1 MNFYPYYNFPYNY
14 LSQAPK
20 VGGIKSILG
29 SIKWSSILNGT
40 QKTLNIVNQAIP
52 IIKQVGPI
60 VNNAKTMFRV
70 MNEFKN
76 IDSKTNEN
84 VSLQNNN
91 TNSTINKKTSYQS
104 NQGPT
109 FYQSN
114 QGPTFFQ

>member
-52 IIKQVGPI
+52 QV
-60 VNNAKTMFRV
+60 
-70 MNEFKN
+70 
-76 IDSKTNEN
+76 
-84 VSLQNNN
+84 
-91 TNSTINKKTSYQS
+91 
-104 NQGPT
+104 
-109 FYQSN
+109 
-114 QGPTFFQ
+114 